1 MENSKASETPKTNIK
16 ELLVN
21 NFAFLGLILVLVL
34 FEILTGGKLLGQRN
48 LMNIFNNF
56 FSIALCSMMYTFVM
70 ALGELDLSVG
80 AIVGFSAAMGAF
92 SATISPALILPVA
105 LLTGTGIGLL
115 SGFATAYLRVES
127 FIGTLAISFIFR
139 GLTTYF
145 LNGSVGIPISMRVFD
160 EDWVKILTMIRIIW
174 DISTVGYVVNP
185 NWCPSTLVPTPRLTQ
200 DLKWEQDETR
210 HEMRL
215 VRFIYRDALL
225 GDMFSKLQKAP
236 K

>member
-145 LNGSVGIPISMRVFD
+145 LNGSVGIPISMGKD
-160 EDWVKILTMIRIIW
+160 SYNDNCSCCIRNIVSEMCIRKELPGGWSFQGSGKTIW
-174 DISTVGYVVNP
+174 S
-185 NWCPSTLVPTPRLTQ
+185 
-200 DLKWEQDETR
+200 
-210 HEMRL
+210 
-215 VRFIYRDALL
+215 
-225 GDMFSKLQKAP
+225 
-236 K
+236 

>member
-160 EDWVKILTMIRIIW
+160 EDWVKILTMII
-174 DISTVGYVVNP
+174 VLVV
-185 NWCPSTLVPTPRLTQ
+185 SLSLI
-200 DLKWEQDETR
+200 
-210 HEMRL
+210 H
-215 VRFIYRDALL
+215 I
-225 GDMFSKLQKAP
+225 
-236 K
+236 

>member
-80 AIVGFSAAMGAF
+80 AIVGFAAAMGAF
-92 SATISPALILPVA
+92 SAAISPALILPVA

-115 SGFATAYLRVES
+115 SGFATV
-127 FIGTLAISFIFR
+127 
-139 GLTTYF
+139 
-145 LNGSVGIPISMRVFD
+145 
-160 EDWVKILTMIRIIW
+160 
-174 DISTVGYVVNP
+174 
-185 NWCPSTLVPTPRLTQ
+185 
-200 DLKWEQDETR
+200 
-210 HEMRL
+210 
-215 VRFIYRDALL
+215 
-225 GDMFSKLQKAP
+225 
-236 K
+236 